1 MKSSASN
8 NKIETAVMN
17 FGSETGALIS
27 FNNVAVR
34 VLEKAGCRL
43 SPKLMLSAVEEH
55 FFSKKAF
62 NPSFQTA
69 RKFEQE
75 GYQYSSNV
83 KLLDGR
89 VFSFSRHDSGKDSTV
104 LVVED
109 ITNAIQQL
117 RRERLSGLILKGLAS
132 APTLSASLD
141 ALLRAICLCCNWP
154 FGEIWTTRSGK
165 LTRARVRRST
175 GSVDESATEASPLTT
190 PNCPTIVAQAGLTG
204 EIQRVINFQ
213 DYTSPDQEDTGD
225 LFAKEPGASI
235 ALPLKAGGTVV
246 AILHFSFTRPKPCD
260 QMSLDLLKGM
270 ADQLAMALKCRLHA
284 SEETGAQKQL
294 NEILMAAGDAIV
306 SVDAHHRIQLFNR
319 QAEILFGYNRDE
331 AVGQHLHLLL
341 PQSAHAVHARHLK
354 NYDENSPSARFMGGR
369 PEIKG
374 RRKDGSEFPAE
385 ASVSRTIIDDEVVYT
400 AVVRDLSALKNAEE
414 ALVLSEKKMRAIVES
429 MPFGLTISHAESGKV
444 LFVNEA
450 FSALVETDSDKIVG
464 RDLTDFVDLRTDGQV
479 IPGKRGTERA
489 IRTASGTP
497 RWCMTA
503 PVAMTMSSTESILCG
518 YYDVTD
524 RRTAIEALRIS
535 AHNLSEAERI
545 AHLGNWQW
553 EATTG
558 HLKFSDEARRIF
570 GIEPADSELDYNHFL
585 RRVHIDDRDSVDQT
599 IRAAVD
605 KSLQYDLGFRIVRP
619 DGTQRFIQ
627 LHAEIERDDA
637 GRMLRML
644 GSLQDMT
651 DLKHVQEE
659 LWAARELAEAANRA
673 KSMFLANMSH
683 ELRTPLNAIIGFS
696 EIMAN
701 SIGIPLQAAQYQEYA
716 EDINQSGR
724 KLLNVVDDILDL
736 SNIECGHSELKETE
750 FDIAEIIDVH
760 VARLARRLAD
770 SNLTL
775 SANIEERIPK
785 LFADRKLFDQIVENL
800 LSNAMKFTPA
810 GGKIHIAARRTEDGG
825 LCIEVEDNGIGIS
838 SQDMER
844 IFLPF
849 VQAEGHL
856 SRRFDG
862 VGLGLALTKEYV
874 RLHDGMLRF
883 RSEVGAGTS
892 VLIQFPPTRVVAAP
906 AARLVSGGGMRS

>member
-1 MKSSASN
+1 MRSSAPN

-17 FGSETGALIS
+17 FGSETGALVS
-27 FNNVAVR
+27 FNSVAVR

-43 SPKLMLSAVEEH
+43 SPNLTLSAVEDH
-55 FFSKKAF
+55 FFSDKAF
-62 NPSFQTA
+62 NTSVRATS
-69 RKFEQE
+69 RLEQDR
-75 GYQYSSNV
+75 YQYSSNV

-89 VFSFSRHDSGKDSTV
+89 VYSISRHENGKDATV
-104 LVVED
+104 LVIED
-109 ITNAIQQL
+109 ITNAVQQM
-117 RRERLSGLILKGLAS
+117 RRERLSGLIFDGLAS

-141 ALLRAICLCCNWP
+141 ALLRAICLCCDWP
-154 FGEIWTTRSGK
+154 FGEVWTTKGGK

-175 GSVDESATEASPLTT
+175 GFGKERVTETLPRAALT
-190 PNCPTIVAQAGLTG
+190 CPTIVAQAGLTG
-204 EIQRVINFQ
+204 EMQRVIDYQ
-213 DYTSPDQEDTGD
+213 DDANPNQEGTGD
-225 LFAKEPGASI
+225 LFDREPGTSI
-235 ALPLKAGGTVV
+235 ALPLKAGSMVV
-246 AILHFSFTRPKPCD
+246 AILHFSFSRQKPCD

-270 ADQLAMALKCRLHA
+270 TDQLAMALKCRLHA

-306 SVDAHHRIQLFNR
+306 AVDARHRIQLFNR
-319 QAEILFGYNRDE
+319 QAEILFGYSREE

-354 NYDENSPSARFMGGR
+354 NYDENSPSTRFMGGR

-414 ALVLSEKKMRAIVES
+414 ALVISEKKMRAIVES
-429 MPFGLTISHAESGKV
+429 MPFGLSISHAESGKI

-450 FSALVETDSDKIVG
+450 FCALVEADIDAIVG

-479 IPGKRGTERA
+479 IPGKRGTERK
-489 IRTASGTP
+489 ICTASDTQ

-503 PVAMTMSSTESILCG
+503 PVSMTVSGTESILCG

-524 RRTAIEALRIS
+524 RRTAVEALRIS

-553 EATTG
+553 DAGTG
-558 HLKFSDEARRIF
+558 LLKFSDEAYRIF
-570 GIEPADSELDYNHFL
+570 GIEPVGAEIDYGLFL
-585 RRVHIDDRDSVDQT
+585 RRVHIDDREQVDQT
-599 IRAAVD
+599 IRAATRD
-605 KSLQYDLGFRIVRP
+605 LPEYDQGFRIMRP

-627 LHAEIERDDA
+627 LQAEIERDDS
-637 GRMLRML
+637 GNISRML

-651 DLKHVQEE
+651 DLKQVQEE

-673 KSMFLANMSH
+673 KSQFLANMSH

-696 EIMAN
+696 EIMTN
-701 SIGIPLQAAQYQEYA
+701 SAEHPLQPAQYQEYA
-716 EDINQSGR
+716 DDINQSGR

-736 SNIECGHSELKETE
+736 SNIECGHSELEETE
-750 FDIAEIIDVH
+750 FDIAEVIDIH
-760 VARLARRLAD
+760 AARLAKRMAD
-770 SNLTL
+770 SRLTL
-775 SANIEERIPK
+775 SVNIEERLPK
-785 LFADRKLFDQIVENL
+785 LLADRKLFDQIIENL

-810 GGKIHIAARRTEDGG
+810 GGKIHIDARHTEDGG
-825 LCIEVEDNGIGIS
+825 LCVEVEDNGIGIS

-856 SRRFDG
+856 SRRYDG

-874 RLHDGMLRF
+874 RLHDGVLRF
-883 RSEVGAGTS
+883 RSEVGTGTS
-892 VLIQFPPTRVVAAP
+892 ALIQFPPTRVVAAP
-906 AARLVSGGGMRS
+906 VARLVTAGGVKP

>member
-1 MKSSASN
+1 MRSGAPN

-17 FGSETGALIS
+17 FGSETGALVS

-43 SPKLMLSAVEEH
+43 SPKLTLSAVEEH

-62 NPSFQTA
+62 NASFYA
-69 RKFEQE
+69 ALKIEQDQH
-75 GYQYSSNV
+75 QYSSNV

-89 VFSFSRHDSGKDSTV
+89 VFSISRHDNGKDTTV
-104 LVVED
+104 LVIED
-109 ITNAIQQL
+109 ITNAVQQM
-117 RRERLSGLILKGLAS
+117 RRERLSGLILKGLAGAS
-132 APTLSASLD
+132 TLSASLD
-141 ALLRAICLCCNWP
+141 ALLRTICLCCNWP
-154 FGEIWTTRSGK
+154 FGEIWTTKGGK
-165 LTRARVRRST
+165 LTRAKVRRAS
-175 GSVDESATEASPLTT
+175 GSADEHTPETLPRATPT
-190 PNCPTIVAQAGLTG
+190 CPTIVAQAGLTG
-204 EIQRVINFQ
+204 EMQRVVDFQ
-213 DYTSPDQEDTGD
+213 DYASSEQEGTGD
-225 LFAKEPGASI
+225 LFAQEPGGSI
-235 ALPLKAGGTVV
+235 ALPLKAGSMVV

-260 QMSLDLLKGM
+260 QMSLDLLEGM
-270 ADQLAMALKCRLHA
+270 TDQLAMALKCRLHT
-284 SEETGAQKQL
+284 SEEIGAQKQL

-306 SVDAHHRIQLFNR
+306 AVDARHRIQLFNR
-319 QAEILFGYNRDE
+319 QAEILFGYSREE

-354 NYDENSPSARFMGGR
+354 NYDENSPNARFMGGR

-429 MPFGLTISHAESGKV
+429 MPFGLSISHAESGKI

-479 IPGKRGTERA
+479 IPGKRGSERP

-503 PVAMTMSSTESILCG
+503 PVAMTMSETESILCG

-553 EATTG
+553 DATTG

-570 GIEPADSELDYNHFL
+570 GIEPTDTELDYSHFL
-585 RRVHIDDRDSVDQT
+585 RRVHIDDRDAVDQT
-599 IRAAVD
+599 IRTAFD
-605 KSLQYDLGFRIVRP
+605 ESLDYDLGFRIMRP

-627 LHAEIERDDA
+627 LQAEIERDDD

-651 DLKHVQEE
+651 DLKQVQEE

-673 KSMFLANMSH
+673 KSQFLANMSH

-696 EIMAN
+696 EIMSHSTEN
-701 SIGIPLQAAQYQEYA
+701 PLRPAQYQEYA

-736 SNIECGHSELKETE
+736 SNIECGHSELEETE
-750 FDIAEIIDVH
+750 FDIAEVIEIH
-760 VARLARRLAD
+760 VTRLTKRLAESR
-770 SNLTL
+770 LTL
-775 SANIEERIPK
+775 TANIEERLPK

-800 LSNAMKFTPA
+800 LSNALKFTPA
-810 GGKIHIAARRTEDGG
+810 GGKVHIDARRTEDGG
-825 LCIEVEDNGIGIS
+825 LCIEVADNGIGIS

-874 RLHDGMLRF
+874 RLHDGVLRF

-906 AARLVSGGGMRS
+906 AARLVSGGGMRP